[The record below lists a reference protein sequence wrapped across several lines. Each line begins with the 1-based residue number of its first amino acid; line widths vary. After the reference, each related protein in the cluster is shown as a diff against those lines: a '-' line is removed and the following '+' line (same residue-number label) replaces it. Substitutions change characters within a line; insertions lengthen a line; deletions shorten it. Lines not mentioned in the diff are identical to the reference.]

1 MNEDPLPPPPRRRRL
16 WMAPNV
22 HHFKHFAIKVLQ
34 YEMNKM
40 LKTKAEGLILFNTNF
55 YGTDVIKEVRRL
67 WHKKEQS

>member
-1 MNEDPLPPPPRRRRL
+1 MDITI
-16 WMAPNV
+16 